1 MLTGLRLGNF
11 KAFAETQRLPIKPLT
26 LIFGP
31 NSAGKSSLIHGMVLA
46 HHAIK
51 TGDLDV
57 YRTDIGGESV
67 DLGGF
72 RQYVHRRNKDNNVE
86 WSVEIDV
93 SRLEGRIAELL
104 SPVKTIVASF
114 IFGLYETEQGKL
126 RAEEITDEG
135 WEEALKVVD
144 KDRQDEF
151 KEKLIE
157 SLTTPQILTVELM
170 ADEKTFLRMSR
181 RRDNKFR
188 LDRLEHEHPILK
200 EIFKSIVESITTTTI
215 DTLSEDDF
223 AGFSDA
229 ITDLV
234 SEITIQINKFLPE
247 SLLINDKPVETKIPS
262 LLFPISKESRR
273 ENLSNATKNFLPNL
287 LYELIRETS
296 RVIQTELERLQ
307 YLGPLRS
314 YPPRHIAFSQH
325 EDLNWFAGGG
335 YAWDIVRRD
344 YHVRKKINEWLGNAE
359 KLSTPYELTIRNLLT
374 VKDLGNDYTDIISE
388 LEEKFTAEEVDG
400 SLDLFGELY
409 GALDRI
415 EGKERLLSDIQE
427 LNLIDKR
434 TKTIV
439 SHRDVGIGVSQV
451 LPVLVGAYASK
462 DKIIAIEQPEIHLHP
477 ALQAELGDVFI
488 ESALGN
494 NKNTFLIET
503 HSEHLILRIMRRMRE
518 TFEKN
523 NPKDLPAITPDDV
536 AVFYIEPDGPR
547 SIVREM
553 QLNERGE
560 LVKAWPGGFFEEGLR
575 EVF

>member
-86 WSVEIDV
+86 WSVEINV

-181 RRDNKFR
+181 RRDNNFR

-234 SEITIQINKFLPE
+234 S
-247 SLLINDKPVETKIPS
+247 
-262 LLFPISKESRR
+262 
-273 ENLSNATKNFLPNL
+273 
-287 LYELIRETS
+287 
-296 RVIQTELERLQ
+296 
-307 YLGPLRS
+307 
-314 YPPRHIAFSQH
+314 
-325 EDLNWFAGGG
+325 
-335 YAWDIVRRD
+335 
-344 YHVRKKINEWLGNAE
+344 
-359 KLSTPYELTIRNLLT
+359 
-374 VKDLGNDYTDIISE
+374 
-388 LEEKFTAEEVDG
+388 
-400 SLDLFGELY
+400 
-409 GALDRI
+409 
-415 EGKERLLSDIQE
+415 
-427 LNLIDKR
+427 
-434 TKTIV
+434 
-439 SHRDVGIGVSQV
+439 
-451 LPVLVGAYASK
+451 
-462 DKIIAIEQPEIHLHP
+462 
-477 ALQAELGDVFI
+477 
-488 ESALGN
+488 
-494 NKNTFLIET
+494 
-503 HSEHLILRIMRRMRE
+503 
-518 TFEKN
+518 
-523 NPKDLPAITPDDV
+523 
-536 AVFYIEPDGPR
+536 
-547 SIVREM
+547 
-553 QLNERGE
+553 
-560 LVKAWPGGFFEEGLR
+560 
-575 EVF
+575 